1 MQTAAVSKGF
11 LGRSGKGFFN
21 LSHDALPDYM
31 DSGLYIGNG
40 QIKVNFVRICVIRS
54 KPNDDIFTNRHG
66 KKSHQSALP
75 VPTEVYKTSTAKPR
89 NSHLR
94 T

>member
-21 LSHDALPDYM
+21 CRMML
-31 DSGLYIGNG
+31 G
-40 QIKVNFVRICVIRS
+40 QITSTLDYTLEMGKIKANFVRICVIRS

-89 NSHLR
+89 NSHLH